1 MNIVRRWPA
10 RSWEDYVQT
19 KPLKRATALLATA
32 AAVGFLAT
40 AARADITIG
49 VTLSTTGPTAALGV
63 PMKNALELWP
73 KEIAGE
79 KLNVIFLDDA
89 GDPTQA
95 TTNARRFV
103 TDDKVDV
110 IVGSDNT
117 PTNIAIGGVA
127 AEAGVPHIACAPTPL
142 KDGREKWT
150 FVMPQSVPLV
160 GQILLDH
167 MKANNV
173 KSVGYIGFSDSYGD
187 LWANLVKGKG
197 AEMGLSLVDDERF
210 ARADTSVSGQVLKL
224 VAAKPDAIL
233 VGASGAGAALPQVE
247 LRNRGY
253 TGPIYQTH
261 GAVSFAFIKIAGPAA
276 EGVLMAS
283 GPVMVPEAQPDSA
296 LTKKPGLDLDTAY
309 EAKFGPNTRTQFAG
323 HIYDSM
329 LILEAAVPLAM
340 KTAKPGTRE
349 FHAALKNAIETVG
362 DVPASQGVYHFT
374 ATDHQGLDERARV
387 LLTVKDGKFQL
398 VDFELPK

>member
-1 MNIVRRWPA
+1 
-10 RSWEDYVQT
+10 
-19 KPLKRATALLATA
+19 
-32 AAVGFLAT
+32 
-40 AARADITIG
+40 
-49 VTLSTTGPTAALGV
+49 
-63 PMKNALELWP
+63 
-73 KEIAGE
+73 
-79 KLNVIFLDDA
+79 
-89 GDPTQA
+89 
-95 TTNARRFV
+95 
-103 TDDKVDV
+103 
-110 IVGSDNT
+110 
-117 PTNIAIGGVA
+117 
-127 AEAGVPHIACAPTPL
+127 
-142 KDGREKWT
+142 
-150 FVMPQSVPLV
+150 
-160 GQILLDH
+160 
-167 MKANNV
+167 
-173 KSVGYIGFSDSYGD
+173 
-187 LWANLVKGKG
+187 
-197 AEMGLSLVDDERF
+197 MGLSLVDDERF

-340 KTAKPGTRE
+340 KTAKPGTPE

>member
-1 MNIVRRWPA
+1 M
-10 RSWEDYVQT
+10 QT

-197 AEMGLSLVDDERF
+197 
-210 ARADTSVSGQVLKL
+210 
-224 VAAKPDAIL
+224 
-233 VGASGAGAALPQVE
+233 
-247 LRNRGY
+247 
-253 TGPIYQTH
+253 
-261 GAVSFAFIKIAGPAA
+261 
-276 EGVLMAS
+276 
-283 GPVMVPEAQPDSA
+283 
-296 LTKKPGLDLDTAY
+296 
-309 EAKFGPNTRTQFAG
+309 
-323 HIYDSM
+323 
-329 LILEAAVPLAM
+329 
-340 KTAKPGTRE
+340 
-349 FHAALKNAIETVG
+349 
-362 DVPASQGVYHFT
+362 
-374 ATDHQGLDERARV
+374 
-387 LLTVKDGKFQL
+387 
-398 VDFELPK
+398 PKWA

>member
-1 MNIVRRWPA
+1 M
-10 RSWEDYVQT
+10 QT
-19 KPLKRATALLATA
+19 TAILRTTAALAALLAASALTSA
-32 AAVGFLAT
+32 AY
-40 AARADITIG
+40 ADITIG

-63 PMKNALELWP
+63 PMKNALDFWP

-89 GDPTQA
+89 GDPTKA

-127 AEAGVPHIACAPTPL
+127 AEAGVPHLACAPTPL
-142 KDGREKWT
+142 TDGRDKWT
-150 FVMPQSVPLV
+150 FVMPQAVPLV

-173 KSVGYIGFSDSYGD
+173 KTVGYIGFSDSYGD
-187 LWANLVKGKG
+187 LWSNLLKGKG
-197 AEMGLSLVDDERF
+197 AEMGLQMVDDERF
-210 ARADTSVSGQVLKL
+210 ARADTSVSGQALKL
-224 VAAKPDAIL
+224 VAANPDAIL
-233 VGASGAGAALPQVE
+233 VGASGTGAALPQVE
-247 LRNRGY
+247 LRDRGY
-253 TGPIYQTH
+253 KGPIYQTH

-276 EGVLMAS
+276 EDVLMAS
-283 GPVMVPEAQPDSA
+283 GPVMVPEDQPDAA
-296 LTKKPGLDLDTAY
+296 LTKKPGLALDTAY
-309 EAKFGPNTRTQFAG
+309 EAKYGPNTRTQFAA

-329 LILEAAVPLAM
+329 LVLQAAVPLAM
-340 KTAKPGTRE
+340 KSAKPGTPE
-349 FHAALKNAIETVG
+349 FHAALKNALETVG

-374 ATDHQGLDERARV
+374 PTDHEGLDERARV